1 MPRSRIFTTKPK
13 KKVVSEVPAPGYSAW
28 GTDIDGITGITD
40 NYKVKVMNQNRVLP
54 QMASDGGN
62 PFYMGGSQV
71 PHMLSQSRIFAQ

>member
-1 MPRSRIFTTKPK
+1 MPRSRLYSSKRRIVATD
-13 KKVVSEVPAPGYSAW
+13 VPSPGYSAW

-40 NYKVKVMNQNRVLP
+40 NYKVKVMNQNRILP